1 MKNAVNILKR
11 FISFYL
17 ILPLF
22 VFVLLL
28 ANITVLGNSLEKDK
42 EKDVRAGGLL
52 DRTLPPTESLASV
65 VEIPDGALPIIA
77 MDMSKDY
84 SILNNTN
91 VKIDEEELL
100 SRALPQINQNE
111 ITVLIVHTHATECYA
126 DENESF
132 PTPDAEGRYGYY
144 TSESNTRDENVEKNM
159 IAIGEE
165 FCRALAD
172 NGIQSIQCRRL
183 HDKDDYN
190 SSYKNSRESIKEY
203 LGKFPSIKYVID
215 IHRDSLTTSENVKIK
230 TNADSIEGCAQVM
243 MVAGCEG
250 QGVKYDLW
258 EKNLSLNLK
267 YKKVMDEKYP
277 SLSRPIY
284 LRHSKYNLD
293 LLEGSILLEIGSCG
307 NTLSEALN
315 AARLAA
321 ECFAITIK
329 S

>member
-1 MKNAVNILKR
+1 MKNVIYSLKR
-11 FISFYL
+11 FICFYL

-22 VFVLLL
+22 VFILLL
-28 ANITVLGNSLEKDK
+28 ANITVLGNSLDK
-42 EKDVRAGGLL
+42 SKENITWSDKLEDRALL
-52 DRTLPPTESLASV
+52 PTESLSSV
-65 VEIPDGALPIIA
+65 IEIPDGALPIIA
-77 MDMSKDY
+77 MNMSKEY
-84 SILNNTN
+84 NVLNSTS
-91 VKIDEEELL
+91 VQIDEEELL
-100 SRALPQINQNE
+100 SYTLPEINQNE
-111 ITVLIVHTHATECYA
+111 ISVLIVHTHATECYA
-126 DENESF
+126 DESESF
-132 PTPDAEGRYGYY
+132 PFPDADGRYGYY
-144 TSESNTRDENVEKNM
+144 TSESDTRNEDTEKNM
-159 IAIGEE
+159 IAVGEE

-172 NGIQSIQCRRL
+172 HGIQSIQCRRL

-203 LGKFPSIKYVID
+203 LLKFPSIKYVID
-215 IHRDSLTTSENVKIK
+215 IHRDSLTTNENAKIK
-230 TNADSIEGCAQVM
+230 TSANSINGCAQVM

-258 EKNLSLNLK
+258 EKNLSLSLK

-307 NTLSEALN
+307 NTLSEALK

-321 ECFAITIK
+321 ECFAVTIK
-329 S
+329 N